1 MIELPEEE
9 RAAALRSSQVVD
21 RIWDMPQAE
30 EFSQP
35 GSIDVLQAGFG
46 VPVETAR
53 IFETLAPVNVGDY
66 PSTFEDT
73 SAGKVGTSNPFNASM
88 VSVDVTATEGD
99 DLIQGGPGAD
109 WLMGGGGDDM
119 LVGGDGDDYLEGGTG
134 NDFLDGGAGRDSLND
149 GAGDDILLGGD
160 GADVLYSYDGD
171 DYLDGGNG
179 NDRLASFGGSDV
191 IRGGDGDD
199 WIDASRDCFVDG
211 GAGYDVLAIEF
222 GKSETPIVFDAASG
236 TTPTGVTFLNIEGIS
251 AHVAGDQDSQLLGS
265 DANEA
270 FFSSSSG
277 NDVLVGGGGND
288 TLVDQGILE
297 GSGDDRLFGGE
308 GNDRLQNDGGGGSD
322 ELTGG
327 PGADTFSW
335 FLIPPTGEGVDHIL
349 DFDGASGDRIEFSET
364 AQGVTGIDD
373 FDAFLAASRDVEDG
387 VYISFNGTDDF
398 GILIENVSLADLSPS
413 DIVFDVG
420 GA

>member
-9 RAAALRSSQVVD
+9 RTAALRSSQVVD
-21 RIWDMPQAE
+21 RIWDMPQIE
-30 EFSQP
+30 KFSQP
-35 GSIDVLQAGFG
+35 GSTDVLQAGFG
-46 VPVETAR
+46 VPVETAH
-53 IFETLAPVNVGDY
+53 IFETFAQVSVGDY

-73 SAGKVGTSNPFNASM
+73 SAGKVGSSSPFNASM
-88 VSVDVTATEGD
+88 VSVEGAATDGD

-109 WLMGGGGDDM
+109 WLLGGGGNDT
-119 LVGGDGDDYLEGGTG
+119 LLGGDGDDYLEGGTG
-134 NDFLDGGAGRDSLND
+134 NDFLAGGAGRDSLND
-149 GAGDDILLGGD
+149 GDGDDLLLGGD

-179 NDRLASFGGSDV
+179 NDRLASFGGNDV
-191 IRGGDGDD
+191 IRGGGGDD

-236 TTPTGVTFLNIEGIS
+236 TTPTGLTFLNIEGIS
-251 AHVAGDQDSQLLGS
+251 AHVAGDQDNQFLGS

-335 FLIPPTGEGVDHIL
+335 FLIPPSGEGVDHIL

-398 GILIENVSLADLSPS
+398 GILIENVSLADLSSS

>member
-1 MIELPEEE
+1 MVELPEEE
-9 RAAALRSSQVVD
+9 RVAALRSSPDVY
-21 RIWDMPQAE
+21 RIWDISETELFNQA
-30 EFSQP
+30 
-35 GSIDVLQAGFG
+35 GSIEVLQTGFG
-46 VPVETAR
+46 IPAETAR
-53 IFETLAPVNVGDY
+53 AYETLAPVTVGDY
-66 PSTFEDT
+66 PQSSEHT
-73 SAGKVGTSNPFNASM
+73 SAGKAGSSNPVIASK
-88 VSVDVTATEGD
+88 VPVDGDATDGD

-109 WLMGGGGDDM
+109 WLWGGGGDDM
-119 LVGGDGDDYLEGGTG
+119 LLGGGGDDYLDGGTG

-149 GAGDDILLGGD
+149 GAGDDMLRGGD

-179 NDRLASFGGSDV
+179 NDRLASFGGNDV

-211 GAGYDVLAIEF
+211 GAGYDILAIEF

-236 TTPTGVTFLNIEGIS
+236 TTATGLTFLNIEGIS
-251 AHVAGDQDSQLLGS
+251 AHVVGDQDNQLLGS

-277 NDVLVGGGGND
+277 NDVLVGGSGND

-335 FLIPPTGEGVDHIL
+335 FLIPPSGEGVDRIL
-349 DFDGASGDRIEFSET
+349 DFDGASGDKIEFSET

-373 FDAFLAASRDVEDG
+373 FDAFLAASHNVEDG

-398 GILIENVSLADLSPS
+398 GILVENVSLADLSS
-413 DIVFDVG
+413 GDIVFDVG

>member
-1 MIELPEEE
+1 MAELREDE
-9 RAAALRSSQVVD
+9 RADALQSSDNVD
-21 RIWDMPQAE
+21 WIRNVSETE
-30 EFSQP
+30 EFNQF
-35 GSIDVLQAGFG
+35 GSIAVFQAGFG
-46 VPVETAR
+46 IPAETAR
-53 IFETLAPVNVGDY
+53 IYETNAPVSVGDDPQ
-66 PSTFEDT
+66 PSEDT
-73 SAGKVGTSNPFNASM
+73 SADGANSSIPFTASH
-88 VSVDVTATEGD
+88 VSVGGAATDVD
-99 DLIQGGPGAD
+99 DLVQGGPGAD
-109 WLMGGGGDDM
+109 WLWGDGGDDM
-119 LVGGDGDDYLEGGTG
+119 LLGGEGDDYLDGGTG
-134 NDFLDGGAGRDSLND
+134 NDFLDGGGGRDSLND
-149 GAGDDILLGGD
+149 GDGDDILLGGD

-179 NDRLASFGGSDV
+179 NDRLASFGGNDV

-211 GAGYDVLAIEF
+211 GTGYDILAIEF

-236 TTPTGVTFLNIEGIS
+236 TTATGLTFLNIEGIS
-251 AHVAGDQDSQLLGS
+251 SHVAGDQNNQLLGS
-265 DANEA
+265 EASEA

-277 NDVLVGGGGND
+277 NDVLDGGSGND
-288 TLVDQGILE
+288 TLVDQGILH

-335 FLIPPTGEGVDHIL
+335 FLIPPSGEGVDRIL

-398 GILIENVSLADLSPS
+398 GILVENVSLADLAAS

>member
-1 MIELPEEE
+1 MVGLPENE
-9 RAAALRSSQVVD
+9 REAAPHVNHDMD
-21 RIWDMPQAE
+21 RISLVPDIDVSNQH
-30 EFSQP
+30 
-35 GSIDVLQAGFG
+35 GSIEVLQAGFAI
-46 VPVETAR
+46 PAETAR
-53 IFETLAPVNVGDY
+53 VHETLAPANVGGY
-66 PSTFEDT
+66 PQPFEDIST
-73 SAGKVGTSNPFNASM
+73 DKAGSNDALIVSNVM
-88 VSVDVTATEGD
+88 VDGDATDGD
-99 DLIQGGPGAD
+99 DLIQGGPGTD
-109 WLMGGGGDDM
+109 SLWGGGGDDI
-119 LVGGDGDDYLEGGTG
+119 LLGGDGDDYLDGGAG

-149 GAGDDILLGGD
+149 GVGDDMLLGGNGD
-160 GADVLYSYDGD
+160 DTLYSYDGD
-171 DYLDGGNG
+171 DYLDGGDG
-179 NDRLASFGGSDV
+179 NDRLASFGGYD
-191 IRGGDGDD
+191 ILLGGDGDD

-211 GAGYDVLAIEF
+211 GAGYDVLAIDF
-222 GKSETPIVFDAASG
+222 GKSENPIVFDAASG
-236 TTPTGVTFLNIEGIS
+236 TTTTGLTFLNIEAIS
-251 AHVAGDQDSQLLGS
+251 AQVSGDQNNQLLGS

-277 NDVLVGGGGND
+277 NDVLDGGGGND

-335 FLIPPTGEGVDHIL
+335 FLIPPSGEGVDRIL

-373 FDAFLAASRDVEDG
+373 FDAFLAASRDVEEG

-398 GILIENVSLADLSPS
+398 GILVENVSLADLSSS

>member
-21 RIWDMPQAE
+21 RIWEMPEIE
-30 EFSQP
+30 EFNQP

-46 VPVETAR
+46 IPAGTAHISETFAQ
-53 IFETLAPVNVGDY
+53 VSVGDY
-66 PSTFEDT
+66 PSPFEDT
-73 SAGKVGTSNPFNASM
+73 SAGKAVSSNTFNASM
-88 VSVDVTATEGD
+88 FSVDGAPTDGD

-109 WLMGGGGDDM
+109 WL
-119 LVGGDGDDYLEGGTG
+119 LGGDGDDYLEGGTG
-134 NDFLDGGAGRDSLND
+134 NDFLAGGAGRDSLND
-149 GAGDDILLGGD
+149 GDGDDLLLGGD

-171 DYLDGGNG
+171 DYLDGGNA

-191 IRGGDGDD
+191 IRGGGGDD

-251 AHVAGDQDSQLLGS
+251 AHVAGDQDNQLLGS

-277 NDVLVGGGGND
+277 NDVLDGGSGND

-335 FLIPPTGEGVDHIL
+335 FLIPPSGEGVDRIL
-349 DFDGASGDRIEFSET
+349 DFDGASGDKIEFSET

-373 FDAFLAASRDVEDG
+373 FDAFLAASHNVENG
-387 VYISFNGTDDF
+387 VYISFNGNDDF
-398 GILIENVSLADLSPS
+398 GILVENVSLADLSSS

>member
-1 MIELPEEE
+1 MVKLPEDE
-9 RAAALRSSQVVD
+9 RTVAPHANHDVD
-21 RIWDMPQAE
+21 RIWDIPQADE
-30 EFSQP
+30 LNQC
-35 GSIDVLQAGFG
+35 GSIEVLKAGFAI
-46 VPVETAR
+46 PAETTR
-53 IFETLAPVNVGDY
+53 VDEPLTSVNIGDY
-66 PSTFEDT
+66 PQSSEDT
-73 SAGKVGTSNPFNASM
+73 PTNKAGSSNASIASHVM
-88 VSVDVTATEGD
+88 VNGDAADGD
-99 DLIQGGPGAD
+99 DLIQGGPDAD
-109 WLMGGGGDDM
+109 WLWGDGGDDI
-119 LVGGDGDDYLEGGTG
+119 LLGGDGDDYLDGGTG

-149 GAGDDILLGGD
+149 GVGDDVLLGGD
-160 GADVLYSYDGD
+160 GDDVLYSYDGD

-179 NDRLASFGGSDV
+179 NDRLASFGGNDI

-222 GKSETPIVFDAASG
+222 GNSETPIIFDAASG
-236 TTPTGVTFLNIEGIS
+236 TTTTGLAFINIEGIS
-251 AHVAGDQDSQLLGS
+251 AHVAGNQDNLLLGS

-277 NDVLVGGGGND
+277 NDVLEGGSGND
-288 TLVDQGILE
+288 TLVDQGNLE
-297 GSGDDRLFGGE
+297 GSGDDHLFGGE

-335 FLIPPTGEGVDHIL
+335 FLIPPSGEGVDHIL

-364 AQGVTGIDD
+364 AQGITGIDD
-373 FDAFLAASRDVEDG
+373 FDTFLAASRDVGDG

-398 GILIENVSLADLSPS
+398 GILVENVSLAELSSS